1 MLILAR
7 KTGESLLIG
16 DNIEITI
23 TEVSGDKVKI
33 GITAPKEITILRKE
47 LCQAVA
53 ANRLAAAAVSDSALR
68 LLAANF
74 KSASHQP
81 STGREG

>member
-7 KTGESLLIG
+7 KTGESLVIG

-33 GITAPKEITILRKE
+33 GITAPKEITVLRKE
-47 LCQAVA
+47 LCQTVD
-53 ANRLAAAAVSDSALR
+53 ANRQAAAAVSGDALR

-74 KSASHQP
+74 KNAS
-81 STGREG
+81 R